1 MQTLNRLARWIALG
15 AVCVLPVTGST
26 QTTSGA
32 AQKASKHAVKVQL
45 HERRASRLDLEVAGD
60 LKGHFAG
67 ETAYLRRTDLLALPQ
82 VEFTVA
88 DDPNLVGGVKVRGVE
103 LDVLA
108 REFAAQGAQA
118 LVVAVS
124 KDFYRGYYPQD
135 YREIHKPVLVL
146 EVNGKPPLGWPKSRE
161 GAAMGPFVITHEK
174 FTPRYKIHAHAEEPH
189 IPWGVVRLEFTDEK
203 ATYAPI
209 APRESGEEVEA
220 GYRIAR
226 ENCLRCHAPGDVR
239 TKGTL
244 SWSVLGMIAGQS
256 PQQFAAYVMDP
267 KSVNEQAEMPGNP
280 DYDEETLEALIA
292 YFREFDMRKR

>member
-1 MQTLNRLARWIALG
+1 MNRAARWILLG
-15 AVCVLPVTGST
+15 AVCLLPVAGST
-26 QTTSGA
+26 QTTSLT

-45 HERRASRLDLEVAGD
+45 HQQRASRLDLEVAGD

-88 DDPNLVGGVKVRGVE
+88 NDPNLGGVNVRGVE
-103 LDVLA
+103 LEVLA
-108 REFAAQGAQA
+108 REFAAQGAPA

-146 EVNGKPPLGWPKSRE
+146 EVNGKPPSGWPKSKE

-189 IPWGVVRLEFTDEK
+189 IPWGVVRLEFADEK

-209 APRESGEEVEA
+209 APRESGEEVES

-226 ENCLRCHAPGDVR
+226 ENCLRCHAPGDAR

-244 SWSVLGMIAGQS
+244 SWSVLGMTAAAS
-256 PQQFAAYVMDP
+256 PQQFAAYVIDP
-267 KSVNEQAEMPGNP
+267 KSVNEKAEMPDNP
-280 DYDEETLEALIA
+280 EYDEETLEALIA
-292 YFREFDMRKR
+292 YFREFDVRKK